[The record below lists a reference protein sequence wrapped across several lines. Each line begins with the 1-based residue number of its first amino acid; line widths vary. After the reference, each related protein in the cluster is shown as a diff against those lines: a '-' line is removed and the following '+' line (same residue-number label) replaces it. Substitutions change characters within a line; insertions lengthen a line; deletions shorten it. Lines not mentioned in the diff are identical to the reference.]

1 MALLKALI
9 MTETMPTFDDVPSKK
24 YIKFD
29 LREQNRTNQN
39 RDKKKRDRKK
49 RDKRNGKST
58 YV

>member
-1 MALLKALI
+1 